1 MIIFIVSITIIISVY
16 YPQFPSE
23 FHGLQNYTLKW
34 NENITR
40 NRFTII

>member
-1 MIIFIVSITIIISVY
+1 MIIVIVSITIIISMN

-23 FHGLQNYTLKW
+23 FHGSQNYTRTW